1 MFLKCEKTMGIICSS
16 KNFVSYLARWAA
28 DDTYVRNNILIK
40 NSTFYRI
47 KNGYERLT
55 PHY

>member
-1 MFLKCEKTMGIICSS
+1 MKRLWGLSVLQKI
-16 KNFVSYLARWAA
+16 FVSYLARWAA

-40 NSTFYRI
+40 NSIFYRI